1 MSFDEEQRIAI
12 FEMVKDGSM
21 TIEEAH
27 AEVKKTN
34 PKAFEVKYIGS
45 APCAA
50 KTLKATL
57 SDELGKEACDTAVK
71 RLKKS
76 KPASAKVKLHCS
88 TIAIKIVDEND
99 AESSAVILEN
109 EPTAQI
115 AYASVL
121 SSDKK
126 RVAYVTSY
134 SRLGLVWVHIFQC
147 GKAAEAALIAE
158 TILARKQQALEQ
170 KSLVPATG
178 IEQMSSGVDDDEDEE
193 ENFAPLGVFNVQYLG
208 NVSVPDIQGDEIVA
222 QAVDRIKHAVTV
234 QAASKR
240 KASKGSLKGGIVDE
254 EAAEG
259 IVNVPVVLVIS
270 SEGIRTVE
278 ESTHDLLYNVI
289 IKAVSYST
297 EIVGKKIELFAFI
310 EVDDRRNTKTC
321 HVYLCEKGSKGQAL
335 KICDAV
341 CEAFKVAVAEAK
353 ARAGNPLLPMG
364 RVREKVEGPLEGVQ
378 ISRKGL
384 TAIKAIGAGQFGKV
398 YLASSAEGEELRA
411 VKMLR
416 NGATSGDKQEFLREA
431 ETMHTM
437 GIHPNLVKFAG
448 VAVQQ
453 RPWLVILEF
462 CQYGDLSDVLKAL
475 ARRRVPLTTQEQLN
489 AGVQLSRGLGYLAS
503 KRFVH
508 MDIAARNVLVGDEGV
523 LKVADFGLTHAF
535 DAGEEYYKQLG
546 VLKLSIRWLAID
558 SFDHKLF
565 SEKSD
570 VWSWAVCMWEVFS
583 YGLQPYKGNKLP
595 EVLRMVRGGHRLE
608 QPKTCPHDFFA
619 LMQKCWNIDRFK
631 RPTFAAL
638 TTAIDAMVAQEAG
651 RPLRDI
657 GKLLN
662 ADLNKQIR
670 QTSIRVKSKGKVT
683 AAPGGQD
690 AHGLIGA
697 VDMSTS
703 MNPQQARPKSMM
715 IAALDAAEFEN
726 APGLVPIPD

>member
-1 MSFDEEQRIAI
+1 MFAVCGAYVAQ
-12 FEMVKDGSM
+12 
-21 TIEEAH
+21 
-27 AEVKKTN
+27 
-34 PKAFEVKYIGS
+34 
-45 APCAA
+45 
-50 KTLKATL
+50 AT
-57 SDELGKEACDTAVK
+57 DDAVK
-71 RLKKS
+71 RLKKA
-76 KPASAKVKLHCS
+76 KPAAIKVKLHCS

-99 AESSAVILEN
+99 EGATILEN

-115 AYASVL
+115 AYACVL
-121 SSDKK
+121 PDKK
-126 RVAYVTSY
+126 RVAYITSY
-134 SRLGLVWVHIFQC
+134 SRLGLVWVHVFQC
-147 GKAAEAALIAE
+147 AKAADAALVAE

-178 IEQMSSGVDDDEDEE
+178 IEQMSSGVDDDEEEDESC
-193 ENFAPLGVFNVQYLG
+193 APLGVFHAQYLG

-240 KASKGSLKGGIVDE
+240 KGSKGSIQGIVDE
-254 EAAEG
+254 EAADG
-259 IVNVPVVLVIS
+259 IVNVPVVLIIS

-353 ARAGNPLLPMG
+353 ARAGNPLLPVG
-364 RVREKVEGPLEGVQ
+364 RVREKVEGPLATVQ
-378 ISRKGL
+378 VARKGL

-398 YLASSAEGEELRA
+398 YLATVESQDSVLRA

-416 NGATSGDKQEFLREA
+416 NGATQADKQEFLREA
-431 ETMHTM
+431 ETMFTM
-437 GIHPNLVKFAG
+437 GNHEYLVEFVG

-508 MDIAARNVLVGDEGV
+508 MDMAARNVLLAEGGT
-523 LKVADFGLTHAF
+523 LKVADFGLTHPF
-535 DAGEEYYKQLG
+535 DAGEEHYKQLG

-570 VWSWAVCMWEVFS
+570 VWSWSVCMWEVFS

-595 EVLRMVRGGHRLE
+595 EVLRLVRGGHRLE
-608 QPKTCPHDFFA
+608 QPKTCPQDFFD
-619 LMQKCWNIDRFK
+619 LMTRCWNINRFE
-631 RPTFAAL
+631 RPTFAAI
-638 TTAIDAMVAQEAG
+638 TAAIDQMMTSNG
-651 RPLRDI
+651 GSLRDL

-662 ADLNKQIR
+662 PDLGKQIR
-670 QTSIRVKSKGKVT
+670 QASIRVKSKGAVKPG
-683 AAPGGQD
+683 AGGQD

-697 VDMSTS
+697 VDMSQTMGKCGS
-703 MNPQQARPKSMM
+703 NTC
-715 IAALDAAEFEN
+715 
-726 APGLVPIPD
+726 APSLPSLGVLFRRFLLLVFRGVGSNWQWCVDV

>member
-1 MSFDEEQRIAI
+1 
-12 FEMVKDGSM
+12 
-21 TIEEAH
+21 
-27 AEVKKTN
+27 
-34 PKAFEVKYIGS
+34 
-45 APCAA
+45 
-50 KTLKATL
+50 
-57 SDELGKEACDTAVK
+57 
-71 RLKKS
+71 
-76 KPASAKVKLHCS
+76 
-88 TIAIKIVDEND
+88 
-99 AESSAVILEN
+99 
-109 EPTAQI
+109 
-115 AYASVL
+115 
-121 SSDKK
+121 
-126 RVAYVTSY
+126 
-134 SRLGLVWVHIFQC
+134 
-147 GKAAEAALIAE
+147 
-158 TILARKQQALEQ
+158 
-170 KSLVPATG
+170 
-178 IEQMSSGVDDDEDEE
+178 
-193 ENFAPLGVFNVQYLG
+193 
-208 NVSVPDIQGDEIVA
+208 
-222 QAVDRIKHAVTV
+222 VTV

-662 ADLNKQIR
+662 ADLNKKIR

-697 VDMSTS
+697 VDMSTT